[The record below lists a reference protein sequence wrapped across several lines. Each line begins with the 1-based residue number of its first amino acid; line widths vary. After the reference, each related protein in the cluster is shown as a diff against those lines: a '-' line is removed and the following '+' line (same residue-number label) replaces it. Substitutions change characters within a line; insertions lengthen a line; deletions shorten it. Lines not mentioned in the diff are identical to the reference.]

1 MEILFRLI
9 KPGTEFVLSMLTFQ
23 GGYFFFPFSP
33 PIALLQPQGGG
44 AAQPLVLTEMDGGR
58 MSRGT
63 SVGCGPPSRLPWLRR
78 GSLEGRETPSSPYPC
93 ADITLQWALLLTS
106 VREGSTLHKLNIKGF
121 VCRLRTAAFLGHD
134 HCIGCPE
141 FFERPDFSLKIK
153 LFTLR
158 EFKRTNFR
166 ENF

>member
-1 MEILFRLI
+1 
-9 KPGTEFVLSMLTFQ
+9 MLTFQ
-23 GGYFFFPFSP
+23 GGYFFFPFSH
-33 PIALLQPQGGG
+33 PIALLVCSHREEALPSC
-44 AAQPLVLTEMDGGR
+44 LSSWRWMGGR

-63 SVGCGPPSRLPWLRR
+63 SVGCGPAPGGHGSAEAPWR
-78 GSLEGRETPSSPYPC
+78 GGIPPSSLGPY
-93 ADITLQWALLLTS
+93 ADITSQWAVLLTS
-106 VREGSTLHKLNIKGF
+106 IWEGSALRKLNIKGF

-134 HCIGCPE
+134 HCMGCPE

-153 LFTLR
+153 LSTLR